1 MNLLK
6 AGISAVIVMACMQA
20 TASAQTYTQ
29 APVTVSKEKVRG
41 SDGKVYY
48 SHVVLEK
55 QTLFSIAKAYGV
67 SVDDICNANQELDL
81 KTVGLKKN
89 SIILIPT
96 AGTQAKPAEQ
106 TAPEPEKQ
114 ERSASESR
122 RKDDSKKADNKKD
135 DYTIHVTK
143 WYEDIEDIAYKYSIS
158 KELLMSYNGL
168 KTSKLKNRQKL
179 RIPTAAKVRELE
191 AERKSAAKADTPAAD
206 VKEIPSAE
214 SKVNQEPEE
223 NKVNAL
229 LIMPFK
235 ASTTSPSE
243 TSMDFYSGVL
253 LAAKDRGDD
262 GSGIDLNV
270 YDVAGGTMPV
280 TEERFAASDFV
291 IGPVPNADLARTVN
305 ASRGKAWI
313 VSPLDPKAEALA
325 DTIPN
330 VIQAPTPT
338 KAQIKDMAEWIRS
351 DMKASDKVILIS
363 QKGAA
368 ASSYSASVAGEV
380 RNHGLSPENISFN
393 ILEGRQMMGRID
405 GAMTGNGTNRVVI
418 ASDSKAFVIE
428 VTRLL
433 YLIASQ
439 KKNIVLYG
447 TSKIR
452 TFDEIDVD
460 QLHSLNL
467 HCSVSYYVDY
477 DSKSVQNFL
486 MEYRALFNTEPSRSA
501 FQGYDLMTFFT
512 NLNSEYGGRWDGE
525 NNLKGKGLQSDF
537 HLIRTARGGFVNEA
551 VRRIVY
557 KSDYTVSLVR

>member
-1 MNLLK
+1 MNRYLTTFVASLCL
-6 AGISAVIVMACMQA
+6 AA
-20 TASAQTYTQ
+20 TLGSGAAAQDY
-29 APVTVSKEKVRG
+29 VTPQVVVSNDKVR
-41 SDGKVYY
+41 SNGKIYY
-48 SHVVLEK
+48 SHVVQER
-55 QTLFSIAKAYGV
+55 QTLYSICKAYNVTLQEIYDANPTLNLETEGLKKDQILLIPIKEGTARNVVKDSSEEQPQASEQATVSPDVDDKPTDKDYFIHRVRWFEDLGSISRKYGV
-67 SVDDICNANQELDL
+67 SKAAIMGINGMTSEKVRRRDQI
-81 KTVGLKKN
+81 K
-89 SIILIPT
+89 IPIHPERWENVPTGTPPQTTQPKDT
-96 AGTQAKPAEQ
+96 ADKADKPAD
-106 TAPEPEKQ
+106 
-114 ERSASESR
+114 RLL
-122 RKDDSKKADNKKD
+122 NK
-135 DYTIHVTK
+135 IFTK
-143 WYEDIEDIAYKYSIS
+143 GK
-158 KELLMSYNGL
+158 
-168 KTSKLKNRQKL
+168 
-179 RIPTAAKVRELE
+179 
-191 AERKSAAKADTPAAD
+191 
-206 VKEIPSAE
+206 
-214 SKVNQEPEE
+214 
-223 NKVNAL
+223 
-229 LIMPFK
+229 
-235 ASTTSPSE
+235 SE
-243 TSMDFYSGVL
+243 TSVSLLLPFNAAKKPDAQMMDFYSGVL

-291 IGPVPNADLARTVN
+291 IGPVTNADLARTVN

-439 KKNIVLYG
+439 KKDIVLYG

>member
-1 MNLLK
+1 MNRYLTTFVASLCL
-6 AGISAVIVMACMQA
+6 AA
-20 TASAQTYTQ
+20 TLGSGAAAQDY
-29 APVTVSKEKVRG
+29 VTPQVVVSNDKVR
-41 SDGKVYY
+41 SNGKIYY
-48 SHVVLEK
+48 SHVVQER
-55 QTLFSIAKAYGV
+55 QTL
-67 SVDDICNANQELDL
+67 
-81 KTVGLKKN
+81 
-89 SIILIPT
+89 
-96 AGTQAKPAEQ
+96 
-106 TAPEPEKQ
+106 
-114 ERSASESR
+114 
-122 RKDDSKKADNKKD
+122 
-135 DYTIHVTK
+135 
-143 WYEDIEDIAYKYSIS
+143 YSIS
-158 KELLMSYNGL
+158 KAYNVTLQEIYDANPTLNLETEGL
-168 KTSKLKNRQKL
+168 KKDQILLIPIKEGTARNVVKDSSEEQPQASEQATVSPDVDDKPTDKDYFIHRVRWFEDLGSISRKYSVSKAAIMGINGMTSE
-179 RIPTAAKVRELE
+179 KVRRRDQIKIPIHP
-191 AERKSAAKADTPAAD
+191 ERWENVPTDTTPQTTQPKDTADKADKPAD
-206 VKEIPSAE
+206 RLLNKIF
-214 SKVNQEPEE
+214 SKG
-223 NKVNAL
+223 K
-229 LIMPFK
+229 
-235 ASTTSPSE
+235 SE
-243 TSMDFYSGVL
+243 TSVSLLLPFNAAKKPDAQMMDFYSGVL

-291 IGPVPNADLARTVN
+291 IGPVTNADLARTVN

-368 ASSYSASVAGEV
+368 ASSYSASVASEV